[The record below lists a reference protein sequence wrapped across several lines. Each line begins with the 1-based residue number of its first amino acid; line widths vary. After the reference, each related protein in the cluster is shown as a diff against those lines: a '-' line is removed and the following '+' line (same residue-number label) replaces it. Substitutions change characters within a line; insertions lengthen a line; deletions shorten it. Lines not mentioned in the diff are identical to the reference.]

1 MIMLFLY
8 MLFGA
13 LLERAHSP
21 IGHEASLLVLV
32 GIIISYTSFQLG
44 FDDFNHIM
52 TFDANFFFYFILP
65 PIIFAAGYNMK
76 RKMFFKNIKNILIL
90 GVFSTILQFVVFTF
104 FTWIVVQM
112 DIFWKFSIETGVYEP
127 FTLSI
132 MEIMLMCSLLVC
144 TDAVAAVSIVKYEEQ
159 PTLFS
164 LIFGEGIT
172 NDAVCIILF
181 NTVYEY
187 AGPHSTFTSTTPFLV
202 VYGFVTLGF
211 FSVVIGI
218 FFGVLSAYVLKKF
231 RFLTVNPV
239 IETNL
244 VFVFGY
250 LAYSVTE
257 LFHYSGIIALLVAG
271 VVMAKYSWYNL
282 SPQAKQVTSIA
293 FQVVAYAVEAFV
305 FGYLGIT
312 FFSYISLDWSWQL
325 FIAMLIICILGRFIG
340 TIGVIKLAELFGYKS
355 GIKFK
360 ELIFISY
367 AGIIRGAVAF
377 GLVLRIDESVEHR
390 SVIVTTSLALVCF
403 TTIVLGSTVATVQ
416 ICLFGRPKHGQ
427 KIENSEG
434 GHDMNNSHHEEV
446 LHPNVG
452 EEAEVADEQTPVSL
466 GPDGKPVRKVDCLK
480 LMKNMDSNVIKPFL
494 IYNYESVSH
503 KKQRE
508 FFEIMMNKGVHLE
521 EAFAGVQIPSDK
533 QQQILDI
540 MKKGSAEQPEVLDSG
555 SHRLSHGTIELA
567 QRRNDSGSS
576 PHDE

>member
-1 MIMLFLY
+1 MVMLFLY

-13 LLERAHSP
+13 LLEKMHSP
-21 IGHEASLLVLV
+21 VGHEASILVLV
-32 GIIISYTSFQLG
+32 GLIISYVSFQLG
-44 FDDFNHIM
+44 FNDFNKIM
-52 TFDANFFFYFILP
+52 TFDENFFFYFVLP

-76 RKMFFKNIKNILIL
+76 RKEFFKNFKNILLL
-90 GVFSTILQFVVFTF
+90 GLFSTILQFVVFTF
-104 FTWIVVQM
+104 FTWIVVEM
-112 DIFWKFSIETGVYEP
+112 DILWKFSLETGVYEP

-159 PTLFS
+159 PKLFS

-187 AGPHSTFTSTTPFLV
+187 AGPHSEFTSMTPFKV
-202 VYGFVTLGF
+202 VYGFVKLGF
-211 FSVVIGI
+211 FSIFIGV

-239 IETNL
+239 METNL

-250 LAYSVTE
+250 LSYCVTE

-293 FQVVAYAVEAFV
+293 FQVIAYAVEAFV

-312 FFSYISLDWSWQL
+312 FFSYIQLDWSWQL
-325 FIAMLIICILGRFIG
+325 FIAMLIICCSGRFIG
-340 TIGVIKLAELFGYKS
+340 TIGIIKICELFGYKS
-355 GIKFK
+355 GIAFK
-360 ELIFISY
+360 DLIFISY

-403 TTIVLGSTVATVQ
+403 TTIVMGSTVATV
-416 ICLFGRPKHGQ
+416 
-427 KIENSEG
+427 
-434 GHDMNNSHHEEV
+434 
-446 LHPNVG
+446 
-452 EEAEVADEQTPVSL
+452 
-466 GPDGKPVRKVDCLK
+466 
-480 LMKNMDSNVIKPFL
+480 
-494 IYNYESVSH
+494 
-503 KKQRE
+503 
-508 FFEIMMNKGVHLE
+508 
-521 EAFAGVQIPSDK
+521 
-533 QQQILDI
+533 
-540 MKKGSAEQPEVLDSG
+540 
-555 SHRLSHGTIELA
+555 
-567 QRRNDSGSS
+567 
-576 PHDE
+576 